1 LREHICAENNPNYF
15 NYDPVSKPYAER
27 PDF

>member
-1 LREHICAENNPNYF
+1 MREHICAENNPNYF
-15 NYDPVSKPYAER
+15 NYDPVPKPFAEK